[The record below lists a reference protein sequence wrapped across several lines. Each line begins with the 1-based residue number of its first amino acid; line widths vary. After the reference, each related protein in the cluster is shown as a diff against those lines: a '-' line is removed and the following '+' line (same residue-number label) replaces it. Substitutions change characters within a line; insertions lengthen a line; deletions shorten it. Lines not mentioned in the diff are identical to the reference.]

1 MNLATPSLSPK
12 RSAASALGGVY
23 RLADHLDATLALA
36 EDLLT
41 QTCDAA
47 APAAGDGHDAITTR
61 NRSIM
66 QFARTIRAQELAI
79 VSRLIQARTRASE
92 LRSLDPRFA
101 PLLAIFVGAT
111 AVLADAAAGR
121 EGGLGDISPSALTSG
136 PDVLHFLTSRTVLQ
150 PGAVSLGNVS
160 TLAVTEDY
168 LLSAQIHLGTLMDMV
183 AQLLETLDLAFDLY
197 AEPRNETDLS
207 MTYV

>member
-1 MNLATPSLSPK
+1 MNLASPSLAPK
-12 RSAASALGGVY
+12 VSAASALGGVY

-36 EDLLT
+36 EDLLG
-41 QTCDAA
+41 QTCIIRAL
-47 APAAGDGHDAITTR
+47 AAGDVHEAITER

-66 QFARTIRAQELAI
+66 QFARTVRAQELSI

-92 LRSLDPRFA
+92 LRSVDPRFA
-101 PLLAIFVGAT
+101 PLLALFVGAT

-121 EGGLGDISPSALTSG
+121 DGGLGDVSPSALTNG
-136 PDVLHFLTSRTVLQ
+136 PDVLHFLTSRAVLE
-150 PGAVSLGNVS
+150 PGAISLGNVGA
-160 TLAVTEDY
+160 LPVTENY

-197 AEPRNETDLS
+197 AEPRKETAAA
-207 MTYV
+207 